1 MMIGHANRRSFK
13 SGQSIM
19 LENLEAGGGCSS
31 RNSGTINSYPSLLS
45 VRPPSL
51 KYTKRENSE
60 LTRSEKVRGV
70 VEVHEYLG
78 CVMEVLK

>member
-1 MMIGHANRRSFK
+1 MVGYVNKDFFK
-13 SGQSIM
+13 SDQSIM
-19 LENLEAGGGCSS
+19 LENLEARGGGSS
-31 RNSGTINSYPSLLS
+31 RNSGTINTYSSQPS
-45 VRPPSL
+45 PSSPEP
-51 KYTKRENSE
+51 KYTKRGFSE